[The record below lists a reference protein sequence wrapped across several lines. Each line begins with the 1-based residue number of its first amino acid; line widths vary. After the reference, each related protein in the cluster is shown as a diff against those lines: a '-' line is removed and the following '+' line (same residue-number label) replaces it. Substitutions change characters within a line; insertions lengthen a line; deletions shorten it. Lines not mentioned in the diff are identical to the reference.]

1 MGQLSSWRARRAMR
15 GVERRTIS
23 NEVAAEIEDGRR
35 EAVSRRRNFIRV
47 GGNRRSDLGVFYRVS
62 VFGTFVPLGSFET
75 VLCA

>member
-1 MGQLSSWRARRAMR
+1 
-15 GVERRTIS
+15 
-23 NEVAAEIEDGRR
+23 
-35 EAVSRRRNFIRV
+35 VSRRRNFIRV